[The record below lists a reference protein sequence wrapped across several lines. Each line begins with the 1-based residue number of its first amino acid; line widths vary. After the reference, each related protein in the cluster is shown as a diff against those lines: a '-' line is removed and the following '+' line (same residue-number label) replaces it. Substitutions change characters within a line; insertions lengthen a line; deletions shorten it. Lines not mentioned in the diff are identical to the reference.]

1 MLGCERGTLLCARK
15 FARTCRYRILSTL
28 ESCNSAFLGAV
39 APIYG
44 SFAFLRHHPSN
55 PPNFTTRNC
64 CTSKSISVCLLLFCH
79 RLLLYNSTVQYTL
92 RSVGRPSS
100 SSSPIWY
107 VCASQH
113 ARNPRL
119 YNGALLMLLVSL
131 LRFASH
137 VPALREIRCLK
148 PTGFA
153 FFSPCLVPHAKLKKK
168 LHKPDSSE
176 KNNTVISPRLLI
188 TCNFTSLLHF
198 SFLGPN
204 FCGWLAKWFTFRGV
218 GR

>member
-1 MLGCERGTLLCARK
+1 MLACERGTLLCARK

-28 ESCNSAFLGAV
+28 ESCYSAFLGAV
-39 APIYG
+39 ATIYG
-44 SFAFLRHHPSN
+44 SFAFLRHRHPSN
-55 PPNFTTRNC
+55 PPNFTARNC

-79 RLLLYNSTVQYTL
+79 RLLLYSSTVQYTL

-100 SSSPIWY
+100 SSRIWY

-137 VPALREIRCLK
+137 VPALREIRCPK

-153 FFSPCLVPHAKLKKK
+153 FFSPRLVPHAKMK
-168 LHKPDSSE
+168 E
-176 KNNTVISPRLLI
+176 KTAQ
-188 TCNFTSLLHF
+188 T
-198 SFLGPN
+198 
-204 FCGWLAKWFTFRGV
+204 
-218 GR
+218 